1 MRKKA
6 AIGPSLCERRTSL
19 DPHLGHENSVGERL
33 SVTSTGSASICERT
47 IKSVTFH
54 NRLAGALVFFRDP
67 GYKRNLEVSSRAP
80 SHQSRIFAVT
90 RRTGYILAVGVVVI
104 YGLVALRGPQGIS
117 ALLDKRRE
125 VRMLEEQNA
134 AQAAENE
141 RRRERIHRLQQNS
154 TEQEMEIR
162 KQLKLLRPGETTFIL
177 EDPPKAAPAPTAP
190 PSQP

>member
-6 AIGPSLCERRTSL
+6 ANGPSLCERRTSL
-19 DPHLGHENSVGERL
+19 DPHLGHERWAGELL
-33 SVTSTGSASICERT
+33 SVTSTGRSSICKVT
-47 IKSVTFH
+47 TKSVTFH
-54 NRLAGALVFFRDP
+54 NRLAGALVFFRNP

-80 SHQSRIFAVT
+80 SHQFRISAVT
-90 RRTGYILAVGVVVI
+90 RRTGYIVAVGVVVI

-125 VRMLEEQNA
+125 VRLLEEQNA

-141 RRRERIHRLQQNS
+141 RRRERIHRLEKNS

-177 EDPPKAAPAPTAP
+177 EDPPKGAASPNAP

>member
-1 MRKKA
+1 LV
-6 AIGPSLCERRTSL
+6 IGRRL
-19 DPHLGHENSVGERL
+19 FPQGLI
-33 SVTSTGSASICERT
+33 SAQLAT
-47 IKSVTFH
+47 KSVTF
-54 NRLAGALVFFRDP
+54 RDRPAGALVFFCDP
-67 GYKRNLEVSSRAP
+67 GYKRNLEVSSRTS

-90 RRTGYILAVGVVVI
+90 RRTGYIIAVSVVVI

-141 RRRERIHRLQQNS
+141 RRRERIHRLEKNS

-177 EDPPKAAPAPTAP
+177 EDPPKAAAPVAP
-190 PSQP
+190 PQP